1 MRIVAI
7 LSVLGLAA
15 CGGADSEAACNDY
28 VAAANSCAEESLAA
42 LEIEVTDDMLLD
54 GDTIC
59 AGQADLSGDVAADS
73 ADLFDCY
80 TAAIDGVDCSDAEAI
95 AENPVDLAAE
105 CG

>member
-15 CGGADSEAACNDY
+15 CGGADPEAACEDY
-28 VAAANSCAEESLAA
+28 VAAANSCAEESFAA
-42 LEIEVTDDMLLD
+42 LEIEVTDELLLD
-54 GDTIC
+54 AATIC
-59 AGQADLSGDVAADS
+59 AGYADLSGDLAADS

-80 TAAIDGVDCSDAEAI
+80 TATMDGADCSDAEAM
-95 AENPVDLAAE
+95 ADVDVTVE